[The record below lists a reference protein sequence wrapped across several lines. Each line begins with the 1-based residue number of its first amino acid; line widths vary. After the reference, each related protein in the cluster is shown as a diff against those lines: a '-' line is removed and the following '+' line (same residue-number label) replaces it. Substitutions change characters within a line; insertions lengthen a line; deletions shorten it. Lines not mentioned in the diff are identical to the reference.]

1 MSAAPRPPSHCP
13 RPFERRRT
21 LRANLWCSALL
32 LGSSLAGWTS
42 GAARANDVL
51 ATAFDEAL
59 HAQEVVDAAVVN
71 ARALP
76 RLSPAPAPAPLLTTL
91 LAAEAEQTW
100 LFQPDYAE
108 DLAHL
113 VELLINTTPPAPLVA
128 AALEH
133 LGVRYRWGGTDPKR
147 GFDCSGL
154 VVYAARSLGITL
166 PRTAATQAR
175 TGVAVKKADLQAGD
189 LVFFNTRGARYSHVG
204 IYAGNGQFIHAPRTG
219 AVVRIESMKTS
230 YWNTRYTG
238 ARRLPGVQVAS
249 AR

>member
-1 MSAAPRPPSHCP
+1 MLAA
-13 RPFERRRT
+13 
-21 LRANLWCSALL
+21 
-32 LGSSLAGWTS
+32 
-42 GAARANDVL
+42 
-51 ATAFDEAL
+51 
-59 HAQEVVDAAVVN
+59 
-71 ARALP
+71 
-76 RLSPAPAPAPLLTTL
+76 L
-91 LAAEAEQTW
+91 LAADAEHTW

-108 DLAHL
+108 DAAHL
-113 VELLINTTPPAPLVA
+113 VDLLIATTPPAPLVA

-154 VVYAARSLGITL
+154 VVYAAQSLGVTL

-175 TGVAVKKADLQAGD
+175 IGVAVKKSELQAGD

-204 IYAGNGQFIHAPRTG
+204 IYAGNGNFIHAPRTG
-219 AVVRIESMKTS
+219 AVVRIESMRAS
-230 YWNTRYTG
+230 YWSKRYTG